1 MRLRLLG
8 DKKANKTENMV
19 EIVFLRGVSEIQ
31 CLVYQQDNVNPFE
44 ICNNWIQSA
53 TSALETR
60 VVSRGQKTRNADT
73 LLQLLYL
80 INR

>member
-1 MRLRLLG
+1 MAETKKKETREQLILVTLAALWECYWGNLSHRLLSRLILKFAG
-8 DKKANKTENMV
+8 
-19 EIVFLRGVSEIQ
+19 
-31 CLVYQQDNVNPFE
+31 
-44 ICNNWIQSA
+44 QSA

>member
-1 MRLRLLG
+1 M
-8 DKKANKTENMV
+8 KNHV
-19 EIVFLRGVSEIQ
+19 QF
-31 CLVYQQDNVNPFE
+31 
-44 ICNNWIQSA
+44 A

-60 VVSRGQKTRNADT
+60 VVSRGQETRDADT